1 MAAEIRALFKMQRRR
16 TLRNETLGRRGAPDE
31 MVDEITGMSCQE
43 PLPHAATVSL
53 IEADQTQCQ
62 IPLTRVA
69 QQCREWCLGRMNS
82 RPIICTEGCRKWIT
96 MHDLVD
102 NQVYAGFG
110 ALLKYFVNPE
120 GTLCGVTCLLP
131 TTSDLVARLRTWGIT
146 FEDPPGPIRE
156 TWRTR
161 SATNRM
167 SVAIQDVTFT
177 KRDLLQYQT
186 ARAFICDHAYFTE
199 TVPPGDF
206 AELHVFLQL
215 NRQVDTHVNM
225 PHGLS
230 DKKRA
235 RHAREQEFQRIGDTR
250 AYRNYRYAPRYFHW
264 PAALP
269 AQAPVKPNKRR
280 RFRGHLDRAT
290 RSQDGRMQ

>member
-1 MAAEIRALFKMQRRR
+1 MCWQRACSRAVCSSSSRRLTRRLAKRNSAANLRILEFTMAAEIRALFKMQRRR

-31 MVDEITGMSCQE
+31 LVDEITEMSCQE

-131 TTSDLVARLRTWGIT
+131 TTSDLIARLRTW
-146 FEDPPGPIRE
+146 
-156 TWRTR
+156 
-161 SATNRM
+161 
-167 SVAIQDVTFT
+167 
-177 KRDLLQYQT
+177 
-186 ARAFICDHAYFTE
+186 
-199 TVPPGDF
+199 
-206 AELHVFLQL
+206 
-215 NRQVDTHVNM
+215 
-225 PHGLS
+225 
-230 DKKRA
+230 
-235 RHAREQEFQRIGDTR
+235 
-250 AYRNYRYAPRYFHW
+250 
-264 PAALP
+264 
-269 AQAPVKPNKRR
+269 
-280 RFRGHLDRAT
+280 
-290 RSQDGRMQ
+290 